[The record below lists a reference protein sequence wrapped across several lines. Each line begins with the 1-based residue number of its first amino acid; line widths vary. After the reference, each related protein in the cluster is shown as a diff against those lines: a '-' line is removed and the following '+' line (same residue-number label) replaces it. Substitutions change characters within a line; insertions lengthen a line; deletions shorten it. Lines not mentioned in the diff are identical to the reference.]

1 MGVATAW
8 HEATLRQLHDLL
20 WADPAVELLA
30 VVGSGAQDR
39 LDAWSDLDVL
49 LVVKPDALERFACSL
64 AWIEPL
70 GRIYASEHHRGE
82 FSAVVRVCFE
92 DLRRLDL
99 IVTTEAALARR
110 AARLSFPLADGSRV
124 MFSRAPAAESVLAR
138 PHAPSPPHVPAQVF
152 DDLVNGFWFKSVVA
166 VQKVMRGDLLVALHL
181 SLELIQECCV
191 LAMMLRDREM
201 GMSQHRG
208 GVGNQA
214 VAELEPTRR
223 PHTGAGILD
232 SIEQSGLAFDRLAAR
247 WSVAYWTHGRPL
259 LAWIAAAREVLG
271 DARHLTDRGSVAAET
286 VQRDHQ
292 E

>member
-49 LVVKPDALERFACSL
+49 LVVKPDALERFASSL
-64 AWIEPL
+64 AWIEPI
-70 GRIYASEHHRGE
+70 GSIYAVERHRGE

-99 IVTTEAALARR
+99 VVTTEAALASHADWPSLPF
-110 AARLSFPLADGSRV
+110 AAGSRV
-124 MFSRAPAAESVLAR
+124 LFSRAPAAESVLAG
-138 PHAPSPPHVPAQVF
+138 PHAPSPPHIPDQTFA
-152 DDLVNGFWFKSVVA
+152 DLANGFWFKGVVA
-166 VQKVMRGDLLVALHL
+166 VQKVVRGDLLVALHL

-191 LAMMLRDREM
+191 LAMMLRDREL
-201 GMSQHRG
+201 GTTQHRD

-214 VAELEPTRR
+214 AAELETTRR
-223 PHTGAGILD
+223 PHTAAGILD
-232 SIEQSGLAFDRLAAR
+232 SIEQSGIAFDRLATR
-247 WSVAYWTHGRPL
+247 WSDAYRPRRHPL
-259 LAWIAAAREVLG
+259 LAWVASARQALG
-271 DARHLTDRGSVAAET
+271 DATRLSEPAFDG
-286 VQRDHQ
+286 
-292 E
+292 